1 MEQEKTVT
9 KFLSLLYMY
18 FREEK
23 NIDFYA
29 ERLDVSSD
37 VLEQLLEEINGK
49 KFEYWL
55 EHIEKVVP

>member
-9 KFLSLLYMY
+9 DFLALAYMY

-29 ERLDVSSD
+29 ERIGVSSEA
-37 VLEQLLEEINGK
+37 LGTLLEEISGK
-49 KFEYWL
+49 KFEDWL
-55 EHIEKVVP
+55 EHIERVTS